1 MLKEGKP
8 AVDRYLAFL
17 SAGKSK
23 DSIDLLK
30 DAGVDM
36 TSTAPVQ
43 AAFDMFAEYLDLFE
57 KELAAHN

>member
-1 MLKEGKP
+1 MAFV
-8 AVDRYLAFL
+8 AVLRN
-17 SAGKSK
+17 
-23 DSIDLLK
+23 LLK

-57 KELAAHN
+57 KELAAHA